1 MTPELITAILGV
13 GGLAAIVPKVID
25 GFAAW
30 RSGRA
35 ATEKNQNRTLLERL
49 ADADKRAE
57 NEADFRR
64 SLEEYAGA
72 LRLLLIQAGYTLHRL
87 PPWPVRGTTPGR
99 R

>member
-13 GGLAAIVPKVID
+13 GGLAAIIPKLID
-25 GFAAW
+25 GYSAW

-35 ATEKNQNRTLLERL
+35 HTEKNQNRTLLERL

-64 SLEEYAGA
+64 ALEEYAGA
-72 LRLLLIQAGYTLHRL
+72 LRLLLIQAGYTLHRI
-87 PPWPVRGTTPGR
+87 PPWPVRQARKG
-99 R
+99 

>member
-13 GGLAAIVPKVID
+13 GGLAAIIPKMID
-25 GFAAW
+25 GYSAW

-35 ATEKNQNRTLLERL
+35 LTEKNVNRSLLERV

-64 SLEEYAGA
+64 ALEEYAGA
-72 LRLLLIQAGYTLHRL
+72 LRLLLIQAGYTLHRI
-87 PPWPVRGTTPGR
+87 PPWPIRSTR